1 MAVACQNPMNNR
13 RDEFQEHLQFQVL
26 RRLHES
32 PDLSQRTLAKEL
44 GASLGSINYCFQALM
59 EKGWVKM
66 QNFSHSQHKLG
77 YAYLLTPSGLEAKL
91 QLTRRFL
98 ARKMDEYDRLRL
110 EIQHLQDELEAA
122 PGEPPRSAPPS
133 PRQTHPE
140 PRE

>member
-1 MAVACQNPMNNR
+1 MNNR
-13 RDEFQEHLQFQVL
+13 RDEFQEDIQFQVM
-26 RRLHES
+26 RRLHDS

-44 GASLGSINYCFQALM
+44 GISLGSINYCFQALM
-59 EKGWVKM
+59 EKGWIKV

-91 QLTRRFL
+91 HLTRMFL
-98 ARKMDEYDRLRL
+98 ARKMGEYDRLRL

-122 PGEPPRSAPPS
+122 PGEPQRPAPPS
-133 PRQTHPE
+133 HPQTEPE

>member
-77 YAYLLTPSGLEAKL
+77 YAYLLTPTGIAEKTRLTASFLKRKKAEYEVL
-91 QLTRRFL
+91 HQEIEQLK
-98 ARKMDEYDRLRL
+98 AELRVST
-110 EIQHLQDELEAA
+110 E
-122 PGEPPRSAPPS
+122 SA
-133 PRQTHPE
+133 
-140 PRE
+140 